1 MEDTLEDINAVVGV
15 TGCFVCNGEGQVLA
29 SALPD
34 LFDETILSTIGRI
47 MAQTIAG
54 LATARR
60 RKVGDIDLLYREGRV
75 VVKNLK
81 EGCLCI
87 LCVRN
92 INVPLLNLTANVANK
107 KLAEKIQ
114 ALGAAKLEEKPAPT
128 VMAVPV
134 EQLPGEK
141 LQVLKGFAEEVS
153 TVEIDES
160 IVNKWREIEGLEE
173 IGTKVE
179 LEAQGGEKI
188 RVGVVG
194 RRNLKLQ
201 VVLPPATC
209 ELMNLKSGDEVKVRP
224 LIEGR

>member
-1 MEDTLEDINAVVGV
+1 MEDILKDINTVVGV
-15 TGCFVCNGEGQVLA
+15 TGSFVCNGEGQVLA
-29 SALPD
+29 SALPN
-34 LFDETILSTIGRI
+34 LFDETILSTVGRI
-47 MAQTIAG
+47 MSQTIAG
-54 LATARR
+54 LTTTRR

-75 VVKNLK
+75 VVKNLQ

-92 INVPLLNLTANVANK
+92 INVPLLNLTANVAAK

-114 ALGAAKLEEKPAPT
+114 AIGAPKLEKPAPT

-134 EQLPGEK
+134 EQLPEEK
-141 LQVLKGFAEEVS
+141 LQVFKGFAEEVS
-153 TVEIDES
+153 TVEVDES
-160 IVNKWREIEGLEE
+160 IVNKWRESKGFKE
-173 IGTKVE
+173 IGAKVE
-179 LEAQGGEKI
+179 LEAPGGEKI

-224 LIEGR
+224 LIEGQ